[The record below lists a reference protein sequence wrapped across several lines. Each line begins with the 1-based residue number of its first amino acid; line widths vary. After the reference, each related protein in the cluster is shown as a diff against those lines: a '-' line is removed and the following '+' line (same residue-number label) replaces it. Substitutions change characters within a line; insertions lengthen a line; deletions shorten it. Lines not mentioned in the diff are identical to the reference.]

1 MGDIWWLVGWRFS
14 SPDLSVCTRLIP
26 RWHYITHARLVLSSG
41 WSTYLVRYPLTLPP
55 NPSCLIRME
64 YLVWYRQVLDL
75 PVINS
80 TKVKRV
86 GNCHI

>member
-1 MGDIWWLVGWRFS
+1 
-14 SPDLSVCTRLIP
+14 
-26 RWHYITHARLVLSSG
+26 
-41 WSTYLVRYPLTLPP
+41 
-55 NPSCLIRME
+55 ME